1 LTRPSSA
8 TGASPVL
15 NEWLE
20 TRLERFGR
28 DATVLDLGS
37 GRGYWLDRMI
47 RRGLTPVGVEYR
59 RERAVEYEGDAPVA
73 VGDAL
78 RLPFRDASIDL
89 VWSIHVLHHLP
100 DPETA
105 LREVRRVL
113 RPDGHLVI
121 AETVEDHPVI
131 RVARSVRPRWD
142 GVPVHARF
150 SGRTFRA
157 LVGDS
162 GLEVV
167 DSRQHSLV
175 SWAAWALPRGREA
188 AWLRLSRMERRL
200 PARVNRWGAH
210 LEIVATRRA
219 P

>member
-1 LTRPSSA
+1 MTNA
-8 TGASPVL
+8 GASPVL

-28 DATVLDLGS
+28 DAAVLDLGC
-37 GRGYWLDRMI
+37 GRGYWLDRMEA
-47 RRGLTPVGVEYR
+47 RGLTPVGVEYLAD
-59 RERAVEYEGDAPVA
+59 RAAEYDGDAPVS

-78 RLPFRDASIDL
+78 YLPFRDASIDL

-100 DPETA
+100 DPATA

-113 RPDGHLVI
+113 RPGGHLVI

-131 RVARSVRPRWD
+131 RLARSVRPRWD

-150 SGRTFRA
+150 SSTTFRA
-157 LVGDS
+157 LVRDC

-175 SWAAWALPRGREA
+175 GWAAWALPRGREA
-188 AWLRLSRMERRL
+188 AWTRLSRMERRVPPRL
-200 PARVNRWGAH
+200 NRWGAH
-210 LEIVATRRA
+210 LELVATA
-219 P
+219 TG